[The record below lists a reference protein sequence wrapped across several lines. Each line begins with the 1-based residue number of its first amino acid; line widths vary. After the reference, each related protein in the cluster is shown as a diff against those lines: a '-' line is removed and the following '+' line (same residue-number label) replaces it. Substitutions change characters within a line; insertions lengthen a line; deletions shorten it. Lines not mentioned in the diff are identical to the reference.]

1 MFNACFMLIGSW
13 KGRKNFRVEI
23 LVSKNLLGKG
33 YGQETKKNFLR
44 PYVFLIGSTVEIS
57 YACIL
62 FNFNPIMF
70 SYLGIKTFYPWTVNY
85 ELIDLFVCLL
95 T

>member
-1 MFNACFMLIGSW
+1 MEGL
-13 KGRKNFRVEI
+13 
-23 LVSKNLLGKG
+23 
-33 YGQETKKNFLR
+33 QPKKTFFG
-44 PYVFLIGSTVEIS
+44 PYVFLIDSTVDIS